1 MPIIHLF
8 AASVNFTICAV
19 RAMIVTV
26 MKMTEKKIK
35 LIALDLDDTTLRSDA
50 SLAPETAQAIANAV
64 KSGTQVVI
72 ASGRA
77 FKSLPQSVLDID
89 GIRYAICSNGA
100 CIEDMHSRTRLLSFT
115 LRPQVVEQLLE
126 TFSGERFEAFIDGQ
140 PYCDGEYYEGPLR
153 FGCSPAYV
161 DYVKTTRIPVDDMPD
176 FMRRHIAELD
186 NVDVMCGTLE
196 HKQKLWE
203 KAQKLSDVYV
213 TSSSPRLIEI
223 SAAEAGKGAALQR
236 LAQILNIP
244 PQHIAAF
251 GNGDND
257 ADMLAFAGLGIAVKN
272 ASKRCLAAADYICPT
287 NDEHGVA
294 ITIEKLLTSN

>member
-19 RAMIVTV
+19 RAMMVTV
-26 MKMTEKKIK
+26 MKMTDKKIK

-50 SLAPETAQAIANAV
+50 SLAPETAQTIANAV

-77 FKSLPQSVLDID
+77 FKSLPQSVLQID

-140 PYCDGEYYEGPLR
+140 PYCDGEYYREPSR
-153 FGCSPAYV
+153 FGCSPAYL
-161 DYVKTTRIPVDDMPD
+161 DYVKTTRILVKKHFGVRTKCSGRMECRNLFLICFPVRKLCLD
-176 FMRRHIAELD
+176 FLNGAVAPVREPRGKLFGTVFAE
-186 NVDVMCGTLE
+186 
-196 HKQKLWE
+196 
-203 KAQKLSDVYV
+203 
-213 TSSSPRLIEI
+213 
-223 SAAEAGKGAALQR
+223 
-236 LAQILNIP
+236 IP
-244 PQHIAAF
+244 VF
-251 GNGDND
+251 
-257 ADMLAFAGLGIAVKN
+257 
-272 ASKRCLAAADYICPT
+272 
-287 NDEHGVA
+287 
-294 ITIEKLLTSN
+294 

>member
-1 MPIIHLF
+1 
-8 AASVNFTICAV
+8 
-19 RAMIVTV
+19 MIVTV

-126 TFSGERFEAFIDGQ
+126 TFSGERFEAFVDGQ
-140 PYCDGEYYEGPLR
+140 PYCDGEYYREPLR

-161 DYVKTTRIPVDDMPD
+161 DYVKTTRIPVDDMPG
-176 FMRRHIAELD
+176 FMRR
-186 NVDVMCGTLE
+186 
-196 HKQKLWE
+196 
-203 KAQKLSDVYV
+203 
-213 TSSSPRLIEI
+213 
-223 SAAEAGKGAALQR
+223 
-236 LAQILNIP
+236 
-244 PQHIAAF
+244 HIAAF

>member
-1 MPIIHLF
+1 
-8 AASVNFTICAV
+8 
-19 RAMIVTV
+19 
-26 MKMTEKKIK
+26 
-35 LIALDLDDTTLRSDA
+35 
-50 SLAPETAQAIANAV
+50 
-64 KSGTQVVI
+64 
-72 ASGRA
+72 
-77 FKSLPQSVLDID
+77 
-89 GIRYAICSNGA
+89 
-100 CIEDMHSRTRLLSFT
+100 
-115 LRPQVVEQLLE
+115 
-126 TFSGERFEAFIDGQ
+126 
-140 PYCDGEYYEGPLR
+140 
-153 FGCSPAYV
+153 
-161 DYVKTTRIPVDDMPD
+161 
-176 FMRRHIAELD
+176 
-186 NVDVMCGTLE
+186 MCGTLE

-236 LAQILNIP
+236 LAQILNIT

>member
-1 MPIIHLF
+1 M
-8 AASVNFTICAV
+8 AQ
-19 RAMIVTV
+19 
-26 MKMTEKKIK
+26 IK

-50 SLAPETAQAIANAV
+50 SLAPETAQTIAKAV
-64 KSGTQVVI
+64 KMGTQVVI

-115 LRPQVVEQLLE
+115 LKPQVVEQLLDV
-126 TFSGERFEAFIDGQ
+126 FHGERFEAFIDGQ
-140 PYCDGEYYEGPLR
+140 PYCDGEYYREPLR
-153 FGCSPAYV
+153 FGCSLAYV

-176 FMRRHIAELD
+176 FMRQHVHELD
-186 NVDVMCGTLE
+186 SVDVMCKTAE
-196 HKQKLWE
+196 HKHKLWE
-203 KAQKLSDVYV
+203 KAQKLSDVYI

-236 LAQILNIP
+236 LAQILNIA
-244 PQHIAAF
+244 PQNIAAF

-257 ADMLAFAGLGIAVKN
+257 ADMLAFAGLGVAVKN
-272 ASKRCLAAADYICPT
+272 ASERCLAAADYICPT

-294 ITIEKLLTSN
+294 ITIEKLLASI

>member
-1 MPIIHLF
+1 M
-8 AASVNFTICAV
+8 AQ
-19 RAMIVTV
+19 
-26 MKMTEKKIK
+26 IK

-50 SLAPETAQAIANAV
+50 SLAPETAQAIENAV
-64 KSGTQVVI
+64 KHGTQVVI

-89 GIRYAICSNGA
+89 GVRYAICSNGA
-100 CIEDMHSRTRLLSFT
+100 CIEDMYSRTRLLSFT
-115 LRPQVVEQLLE
+115 LKPQIVEKLLDI
-126 TFSGERFEAFIDGQ
+126 FHGERFEAFVDGQ
-140 PYCDGEYYEGPLR
+140 PYCDGEYYREPLR

-161 DYVKTTRIPVDDMPD
+161 DYVKTTRIPVDDMPS

-186 NVDVMCGTLE
+186 SVDIMCGSSE
-196 HKQKLWE
+196 HKRELWE
-203 KAQKLSDVYV
+203 KTNELSDVYV

-223 SAAEAGKGAALQR
+223 SAAEAGKGAALR
-236 LAQILNIP
+236 HLAQILNIA

-257 ADMLAFAGLGIAVKN
+257 ADMLAFAGLGVAVKN
-272 ASKRCLAAADYICPT
+272 ASERCLAAADIICPT

-294 ITIEKLLTSN
+294 ITIEKLLASI